1 MKLECTVTKVSN
13 SGDTVSITL
22 RGNSPHD
29 AEWRPRYQQEI
40 EVACSDK
47 IKRAFYLGRKV
58 VVMVEP
64 R

>member
-13 SGDTVSITL
+13 SGDSVAITL
-22 RGNSPHD
+22 QGNHPQD
-29 AEWRPRYQQEI
+29 ADWRPRYTQEI
-40 EVACSDK
+40 EVSCSDK

-58 VVMVEP
+58 VVTVEP